1 MTKYAAFGTHLEIGT
16 AQILTGEVIC
26 PTGEA
31 TSSNNIS
38 VDVDD
43 ATVNITAVIALL
55 NEDIEAV
62 IAQKIVV
69 GLLLEADVIAKYS
82 IYSHGPFVVLE
93 RLLGAADD
101 PALEMIW
108 TYAGTGITA
117 NAASV
122 DTEAGIAQVE
132 VAAVKNIGGPALSLD
147 SDDVTTHDSTA
158 YWEEVVA
165 TILRTG
171 EMPLEIVYDPA
182 DDTHD
187 ATATNGLA
195 YRLKNKDRTFFD
207 LRFMGGA
214 LRWKFFG
221 WVTSFEPGA
230 PVGAHLSAAVKVKIT
245 GQPTLYTDQ

>member
-55 NEDIEAV
+55 DEDTEQEIVAKI
-62 IAQKIVV
+62 IA
-69 GLLLEADVIAKYS
+69 GLELEADVIAKYR
-82 IYSHGPFVVLE
+82 IYGHGSFVVLE
-93 RLLGAADD
+93 RLLGAANDG
-101 PALEMIW
+101 ALEMVW

-117 NAASV
+117 NAGSV
-122 DTEAGIAQVE
+122 NTEAGIAQVE

-147 SDDVTTHDSTA
+147 VDDVTTHDSTA

-171 EMPLEIVYDPA
+171 EVTLEIVYDPA

-207 LRFMGGA
+207 LMFMGGA
-214 LRWKFFG
+214 LNWTFFG
-221 WVTSFEPGA
+221 YVSGFEPGA
-230 PVGAHLSAAVKVKIT
+230 PVGGALTATVKAKIS
-245 GQPTLYTDQ
+245 GQPTLE